1 MSTPTQYSCFAW
13 RTSKVLLPLMALMVL
28 ASSASAKDE
37 FAGFA
42 VEKYNGSDAGECSST
57 NLTWTI
63 EQVKNF
69 SKKFSKWS
77 TWETVKLNKNK
88 GVDGRDFTDSSKD
101 DFTGDGS
108 CYCSACSCKGNDDLN
123 TYGADHADVVVIS
136 THGGRSVSGVSAS
149 LVMGDNTNDCKVTW
163 KNNMYWDSDT
173 DILITEACHS
183 ADYEGWEASDRF
195 ERTGFYAGIKEEGQF
210 RALLGYHGLSKDKMS
225 YFSAPGFVDDSY
237 EDGIAENW
245 VTEMYDSSWKIDGVK
260 KEICPT
266 AIVFG
271 STNSLIENFA
281 ENGGFK
287 DRKDTGDK
295 SQSIYFYI
303 GGCAP
308 HSASE
313 LPD

>member
-1 MSTPTQYSCFAW
+1 MSITPQHSHFTG
-13 RTSKVLLPLMALMVL
+13 RTSKALFPLIAMMLL
-28 ASSASAKDE
+28 ASPASAKDE
-37 FAGFA
+37 FAGYG
-42 VEKYNGSDAGECSST
+42 VEKYNGSASGECDSS
-57 NLTWTI
+57 NLFWTI
-63 EQVKNF
+63 NQVKNF

-77 TWETVKLNKNK
+77 TWETVKLNENTA
-88 GVDGRDFTDSSKD
+88 VDGRDFTDSSKD
-101 DFTGDGS
+101 DVTGDGS
-108 CYCSACSCKGNDDLN
+108 CYCSACSCTGNDDLN

-136 THGGRSVSGVSAS
+136 THGSRSVSGVTAS
-149 LVMGDNTNDCKVTW
+149 LVMGDNTNDCKVSW

-183 ADYEGWEASDRF
+183 ADYEVWDASDRF
-195 ERTGFYAGIKEEGQF
+195 DRTGFYAGIKKEGQF
-210 RALLGYHGLSKDKMS
+210 RALLGYHGLSKDKNS

-237 EDGIAENW
+237 KDGIVENW
-245 VTEMYDSSWKIDGVK
+245 ILEMYDSSWKRDGVS

-271 STNSLIENFA
+271 NTNSLIENFA

-295 SQSIYFYI
+295 SRSIYYYI
-303 GGCAP
+303 GGCAA
-308 HSASE
+308 HSATE